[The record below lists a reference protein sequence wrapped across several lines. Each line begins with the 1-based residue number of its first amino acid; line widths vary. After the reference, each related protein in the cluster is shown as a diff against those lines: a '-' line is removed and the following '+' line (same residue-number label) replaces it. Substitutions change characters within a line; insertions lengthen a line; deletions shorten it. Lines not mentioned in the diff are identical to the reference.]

1 MTLYILINK
10 PKSTPTTIV
19 EELVDD
25 FDDFE
30 LKNDQEIM
38 ERMLLTSD
46 VNIPVVNLDFKK
58 MNRRSQYGLDF
69 DSNSDEE
76 Y

>member
-1 MTLYILINK
+1 M
-10 PKSTPTTIV
+10 

-30 LKNDQEIM
+30 LKNDQELM

-46 VNIPVVNLDFKK
+46 VNIPVVNLDLKN

-69 DSNSDEE
+69 DSNSDED